1 MRRRSAP
8 RRATDGRHVVDI
20 HVLEVFCRIVESG
33 SFSKAAGAVYL
44 TQPTVSGHI
53 KKLEEEVGVRLL
65 DRLGHRA
72 TPTKAGELLYR
83 YARRILAV
91 RQEAQQALDE
101 FKGGLRGDLTIGA
114 SSIPGGYVL
123 PPLISR
129 LKALYPDISIVLKVS
144 YSKEIVDAVID
155 GTYEVGAVGAK
166 FDDARIEYQK
176 FAEDEMVLVVPPKH
190 PWAGRGSVKAK
201 ELPSQPF
208 FFRERG
214 SGTRKILEQALER
227 HKLPMSAFRVVA
239 EMGNNEAIRQ
249 AVKAGGGV
257 AIVSKLAVAGDI
269 MCRELAVVHVT
280 GLKLT
285 RDFYLITHR
294 HRSRSPIC
302 KAFLTFIGAPTP
314 PEHATRT

>member
-1 MRRRSAP
+1 
-8 RRATDGRHVVDI
+8 VDI
-20 HVLEVFCRIVESG
+20 HVLEVFCKIVESG
-33 SFSKAAGAVYL
+33 SFSKAANAVYL

-83 YARRILAV
+83 YAKRILAV

-101 FKGGLRGDLTIGA
+101 FKGGLRGELIIGA

-129 LKALYPDISIVLKVS
+129 FKAAYPDISVVLRVS
-144 YSKEIVDAVID
+144 YSKGILDAIID
-155 GTYEVGAVGAK
+155 GTYELGAVGAK

-176 FAEDEMVLVVPPKH
+176 FAEDEMVLVVHHGH
-190 PWAGRGSVKAK
+190 PWAAKGSVKAK
-201 ELPSQPF
+201 ELPTQPWF
-208 FFRERG
+208 IRERG
-214 SGTRKILEQALER
+214 SGTRKMVEQALER
-227 HKLPMSAFRVVA
+227 HNLSMGAFKVIG
-239 EMGNNEAIRQ
+239 EMGNNEAVRQ
-249 AVKAGGGV
+249 AVKSGGGV
-257 AIVSKLAVAGDI
+257 AIISKLAVESTI
-269 MCRELAVVHVT
+269 KCRELAVVRIQ

-285 RDFYLITHR
+285 RDFYLVTHR

-302 KAFLTFIGAPTP
+302 KAFLTFIGNPAVLGESHPS
-314 PEHATRT
+314 

>member
-1 MRRRSAP
+1 MSRHSPPSREG
-8 RRATDGRHVVDI
+8 DGTQIVDI
-20 HVLEVFCRIVESG
+20 HVLEVFCRVIESG
-33 SFSKAAGAVYL
+33 SFSKAADAVYL

-83 YARRILAV
+83 YAKRILAV

-101 FKGGLRGDLTIGA
+101 FKGGLRGELIIGA

-123 PPLISR
+123 PPLVSQF
-129 LKALYPDISIVLKVS
+129 KALYPDVSVVLRVS
-144 YSKEIVDAVID
+144 YSKEILDAVID
-155 GTYEVGAVGAK
+155 GAYEVGVVGAK

-176 FAEDEMVLVVPPKH
+176 FAEDEMVLVVHPGH
-190 PWAGRGSVKAK
+190 PWAARGSVKPK
-201 ELPSQPF
+201 DLPTQPWF
-208 FFRERG
+208 IRERG
-214 SGTRKILEQALER
+214 SGTRKMMEQALER
-227 HKLPMSAFRVVA
+227 HNLSLGAFKVIG

-257 AIVSKLAVAGDI
+257 AIISKLAVEGTI
-269 MCRELAVVHVT
+269 KCRELAVVRVA

-285 RDFYLITHR
+285 RDFYLVTHR

-302 KAFLTFIGAPTP
+302 KAFLKFLGSPAVHGASD
-314 PEHATRT
+314 HS